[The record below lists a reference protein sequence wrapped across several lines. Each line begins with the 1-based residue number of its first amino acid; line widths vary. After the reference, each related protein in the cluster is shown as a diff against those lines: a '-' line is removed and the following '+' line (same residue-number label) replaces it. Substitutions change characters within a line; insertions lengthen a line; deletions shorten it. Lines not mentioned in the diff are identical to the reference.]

1 MRIRTQVINLMLCLG
16 LALPALWAQERK
28 TEQAAPAPTATPGED
43 ESLRRAVGLPVDP
56 KSYVIGPDDILIIRV
71 WREPD
76 LSGPVGVR
84 PDGKI
89 SLPLIG
95 ELQAGGTT
103 PEKLAEKITEGF
115 SKYLNKPEVM
125 VQVAAVNSKK
135 YFISGEVQRPG
146 SYPLVSSTT
155 VLAAIA
161 IAGGFR
167 DYADRKNII
176 ILRGPKRFRFNYN
189 DVIKG
194 KRMEQNMLLENGD
207 HIIVP

>member
-1 MRIRTQVINLMLCLG
+1 MRTKVCVVGALFCLISAIG
-16 LALPALWAQERK
+16 AVWAQDNRSEP
-28 TEQAAPAPTATPGED
+28 QPAPAATRPGDD
-43 ESLRRAVGLPVDP
+43 ENLRKAVGLPVDP

-76 LSGPVGVR
+76 LSGAVGVR

-95 ELQAGGTT
+95 EIQAGGTT
-103 PEKLAEKITEGF
+103 PAKLAERITEGF
-115 SKYLNKPEVM
+115 SKYVNNPEVM

-146 SYPLVSSTT
+146 SYPLVSPTT

-161 IAGGFR
+161 MAGGFR
-167 DYADRKNII
+167 DFADRKNII
-176 ILRGPKRFRFNYN
+176 ILRGPKRFKFNYN

>member
-1 MRIRTQVINLMLCLG
+1 MSAKTCVAAALFCLISATANLG
-16 LALPALWAQERK
+16 AQQDRSEP
-28 TEQAAPAPTATPGED
+28 QPAPAPVRPGDD
-43 ESLRRAVGLPVDP
+43 ENLRRAVGLPVDP
-56 KSYVIGPDDILIIRV
+56 KSYIIGPDDILVIRV

-76 LSGPVGVR
+76 LSGAVGVR

-95 ELQAGGTT
+95 EIQAGGMT
-103 PEKLAEKITEGF
+103 PATLAERITEGF
-115 SKYLNKPEVM
+115 SKYINNPEVI

-146 SYPLVSSTT
+146 SYPLVSPTT

-176 ILRGPKRFRFNYN
+176 IMRGPKRFKFNYN

-194 KRMEQNMLLENGD
+194 KRVEQNLLLENGD